1 MTQAPSKAR
10 AAVESI
16 GELRSQSQR
25 LDLRIQELEARC
37 GKLTATYGIRT
48 RGNGTCAEDLWVLL
62 CEEKTRLQ
70 RQMLRLAKAQRLVEQ
85 QVDKVPSEL
94 GRLVLRY
101 HGLDRLDWNDT
112 AERIGHHTGHLYSCS
127 RLRAVYREAMEELD
141 RLWPR

>member
-10 AAVESI
+10 SAVETI

-25 LDLRIQELEARC
+25 LAMRIEELEARC

-70 RQMLRLAKAQRLVEQ
+70 RQMLRLSKAQRLVEQ
-85 QVDKVPSEL
+85 QVDKVSSEL
-94 GRLVLRY
+94 GRMVLRY
-101 HGLDRLDWNDT
+101 HGLDRLDWDDT
-112 AERIGHHTGHLYSCS
+112 AERIGLHTGHLYSCS
-127 RLRAVYREAMEELD
+127 RLRAVYREALEELD
-141 RLWPR
+141 GLWPQ